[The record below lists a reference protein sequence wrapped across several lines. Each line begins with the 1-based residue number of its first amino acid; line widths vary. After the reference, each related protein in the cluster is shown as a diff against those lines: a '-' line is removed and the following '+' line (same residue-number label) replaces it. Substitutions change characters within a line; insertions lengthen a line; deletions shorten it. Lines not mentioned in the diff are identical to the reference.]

1 MRMLWTFL
9 NAKFYNNRGMIT
21 VWFVTH
27 HVIRECHYLG
37 GATSVPNRTQFFCSC
52 IHSHQKA
59 TMLQVG
65 VPPHPLQRQI
75 LDPPPIL
82 VSDIRNHD
90 PPAITVYFNISGQ
103 MGWGNI
109 TFHKADCSTCC
120 NNSLLL
126 WMRWVKRLSR
136 LCPEKKHLSL
146 NWPSL
151 ENPQVY
157 RYSYHHV
164 VFYCWAQVY

>member
-1 MRMLWTFL
+1 MSLSRGRHQCPQQDPILLFLHTFSPKS
-9 NAKFYNNRGMIT
+9 N
-21 VWFVTH
+21 
-27 HVIRECHYLG
+27 HVAG
-37 GATSVPNRTQFFCSC
+37 WCS
-52 IHSHQKA
+52 
-59 TMLQVG
+59 
-65 VPPHPLQRQI
+65 PHPLQRQI